1 MAGEVL
7 IVYAGYRNQRGRRVT
22 TMNEF
27 APNLYEYFG
36 LNPQE
41 SSDVLGVTLSERIG
55 QLEQTGLGANSP
67 QQQQI
72 QIAYG
77 VLSNVSHR
85 AIYDETIKVRQVAWH
100 ELGHLANFGRFPVQG
115 QASPFQTNPQTPP
128 AQGGVTPPTVGP
140 GNQYAYYQDP
150 QQSQF
155 PHAGAAPQGGAQTYA
170 YGDSSSY
177 GTGGYPTSNVYGA
190 AGSGITQ
197 SGERPTAGTRAGMA
211 VVDLI
216 IGGLLSGIV
225 TLPVYIASDNT
236 TLGSLMGALLLVVY
250 YVGCE
255 VLLGSTPA
263 KLIFGYKVQD
273 ATTGQPLSWEQSFK
287 RNWWRLVSIVPWVGG
302 LVSAISAIVVFTTI
316 NEASQMRG
324 SHDRLANAEVV
335 KR

>member
-190 AGSGITQ
+190 AGSGIAQ

-211 VVDLI
+211 IVDCI
-216 IGGLLSGIV
+216 IAAIV
-225 TLPVYIASDNT
+225 AGPVYA
-236 TLGSLMGALLLVVY
+236 LGGGTDSTFVAYMLSALVLVSY
-250 YVGCE
+250 YIGFE
-255 VLLGSTPA
+255 VLLGATPA
-263 KLIFGYKVQD
+263 KFIFGYKVRD
-273 ATTGQPLSWEQSFK
+273 VTTGASLSWEQSFK
-287 RNWWRLVSIVPWVGG
+287 RNWWRVVYIVPVVGW
-302 LVSAISAIVVFTTI
+302 LISFISAIVVFTSI
-316 NEASQMRG
+316 GPASQMQG
-324 SHDRLANAEVV
+324 SQDRLANAEVV
-335 KR
+335 RR

>member
-190 AGSGITQ
+190 AGSGIAQ

-211 VVDLI
+211 IVDCI
-216 IGGLLSGIV
+216 IAAIV
-225 TLPVYIASDNT
+225 AGPVYALGGGTDNT
-236 TLGSLMGALLLVVY
+236 FVAYMLSALVLVSY
-250 YVGCE
+250 YIGFE
-255 VLLGSTPA
+255 VLLGATPA
-263 KLIFGYKVQD
+263 KFIFGYKVRD
-273 ATTGQPLSWEQSFK
+273 VTTGASLSWEQSFK
-287 RNWWRLVSIVPWVGG
+287 RNWWRVVYIVPVVGW
-302 LVSAISAIVVFTTI
+302 LISFISAIVVFTSI
-316 NEASQMRG
+316 GPASQMQG
-324 SHDRLANAEVV
+324 SQDRLANAEVV
-335 KR
+335 RR

>member
-7 IVYAGYRNQRGRRVT
+7 IVYAGCRNQRGRRVT

-211 VVDLI
+211 IVDCI
-216 IGGLLSGIV
+216 IAAIV
-225 TLPVYIASDNT
+225 AGPVYALGGGTDNT
-236 TLGSLMGALLLVVY
+236 FVAYMLSALVLVSY
-250 YVGCE
+250 YIGFE
-255 VLLGSTPA
+255 VLLGATPA
-263 KLIFGYKVQD
+263 KFIFGYKVRD
-273 ATTGQPLSWEQSFK
+273 VTTGASLSWEQSFK
-287 RNWWRLVSIVPWVGG
+287 RNWWRVVYIVPVVGW
-302 LVSAISAIVVFTTI
+302 LISFISAIVVFTSI
-316 NEASQMRG
+316 GPASQMQG
-324 SHDRLANAEVV
+324 SQDRLANAEVV
-335 KR
+335 RR

>member
-77 VLSNVSHR
+77 VLSKVSHR

-211 VVDLI
+211 IVDCI
-216 IGGLLSGIV
+216 IAAIV
-225 TLPVYIASDNT
+225 AAPVYALGGGTDNT
-236 TLGSLMGALLLVVY
+236 FVAYMLSALVLVSY
-250 YVGCE
+250 YIGFE
-255 VLLGSTPA
+255 VLLGATPA
-263 KLIFGYKVQD
+263 KFIFGYKVRD
-273 ATTGQPLSWEQSFK
+273 VTTGASLSWEQSFK
-287 RNWWRLVSIVPWVGG
+287 RNWWRVVYIVPVVGW
-302 LVSAISAIVVFTTI
+302 LISFISAIVVFTSI
-316 NEASQMRG
+316 GPASQMQG
-324 SHDRLANAEVV
+324 SQDRLANAEVV
-335 KR
+335 RR

>member
-7 IVYAGYRNQRGRRVT
+7 IVYAGCRNQRGRRVT

-100 ELGHLANFGRFPVQG
+100 ELGHLANFGRFPMQG

-211 VVDLI
+211 IVDCI
-216 IGGLLSGIV
+216 IAAIV
-225 TLPVYIASDNT
+225 AGPVYALGGGTDNT
-236 TLGSLMGALLLVVY
+236 FVAYMLSALVLVSY
-250 YVGCE
+250 YIGFE
-255 VLLGSTPA
+255 VLLGATPA
-263 KLIFGYKVQD
+263 KFIFGYKVRD
-273 ATTGQPLSWEQSFK
+273 VTTGASLSWEQSFK
-287 RNWWRLVSIVPWVGG
+287 RNWWRVVYIVPVVGW
-302 LVSAISAIVVFTTI
+302 LISFISAIVVFTSI
-316 NEASQMRG
+316 GPASQMQG
-324 SHDRLANAEVV
+324 SQDRLANAEVV
-335 KR
+335 RR

>member
-7 IVYAGYRNQRGRRVT
+7 IVYAGHRNQRGRRVT

-211 VVDLI
+211 IVDCI
-216 IGGLLSGIV
+216 IAAIV
-225 TLPVYIASDNT
+225 AGPVYALGGGTDNT
-236 TLGSLMGALLLVVY
+236 FVAYMLSALVLVSY
-250 YVGCE
+250 YIGFE
-255 VLLGSTPA
+255 VLLGATPA
-263 KLIFGYKVQD
+263 KFIFGYKVRD
-273 ATTGQPLSWEQSFK
+273 VTTGASLSWEQSFK
-287 RNWWRLVSIVPWVGG
+287 RNWWRVVYIVPVVGW
-302 LVSAISAIVVFTTI
+302 LISFISAIVVFTSI
-316 NEASQMRG
+316 GPASQMQG
-324 SHDRLANAEVV
+324 SQDRLANAEVV
-335 KR
+335 RR

>member
-7 IVYAGYRNQRGRRVT
+7 IVYAGCRNQRGRRVT

-211 VVDLI
+211 VVDCI
-216 IGGLLSGIV
+216 IAAIV
-225 TLPVYIASDNT
+225 AGPVYA
-236 TLGSLMGALLLVVY
+236 LGGGTDSTFVAYMLSALVLVSY
-250 YVGCE
+250 YIGFE
-255 VLLGSTPA
+255 VLLGATPA
-263 KLIFGYKVQD
+263 KFIFGYKVRD
-273 ATTGQPLSWEQSFK
+273 VTTGASLSWEQSFK
-287 RNWWRLVSIVPWVGG
+287 RNWWRVVYIVPVVGW
-302 LVSAISAIVVFTTI
+302 LISFISAIVVFTSI
-316 NEASQMRG
+316 GPASQMQG
-324 SHDRLANAEVV
+324 SQDRLANAEVV
-335 KR
+335 RR

>member
-211 VVDLI
+211 IVDCI
-216 IGGLLSGIV
+216 IAAIV
-225 TLPVYIASDNT
+225 AGPVYALGGGTDNT
-236 TLGSLMGALLLVVY
+236 FVAYMHSARVLVSY
-250 YVGCE
+250 YIGFE
-255 VLLGSTPA
+255 VLLGATPA
-263 KLIFGYKVQD
+263 KFIFGYKVRD
-273 ATTGQPLSWEQSFK
+273 VTTGASLSWEQSFK
-287 RNWWRLVSIVPWVGG
+287 RNWWRVVYIVPVVGW
-302 LVSAISAIVVFTTI
+302 LISFISAIVVFTSI
-316 NEASQMRG
+316 GPASQMQG
-324 SHDRLANAEVV
+324 SQDRLANAEVV
-335 KR
+335 RR

>member
-7 IVYAGYRNQRGRRVT
+7 IVYAGCRNQRGRRVT

-100 ELGHLANFGRFPVQG
+100 ELGHLANFGRFPMQG

-211 VVDLI
+211 VVDCI
-216 IGGLLSGIV
+216 IAAIV
-225 TLPVYIASDNT
+225 AGPVYA
-236 TLGSLMGALLLVVY
+236 LGGGTDSTFVAYMLSALVLVSY
-250 YVGCE
+250 YIGFE
-255 VLLGSTPA
+255 VLLGATPA
-263 KLIFGYKVQD
+263 KFIFGYKVRD
-273 ATTGQPLSWEQSFK
+273 VTTGASLSWEQSFK
-287 RNWWRLVSIVPWVGG
+287 RNWWRVVYIVPVVGW
-302 LVSAISAIVVFTTI
+302 LISFISAIVVFTSI
-316 NEASQMRG
+316 GPASQMQG
-324 SHDRLANAEVV
+324 SQDRLANAEVV
-335 KR
+335 RR

>member
-7 IVYAGYRNQRGRRVT
+7 IVYAGHRNQRGRRVT

-211 VVDLI
+211 IVDCI
-216 IGGLLSGIV
+216 IAAIV
-225 TLPVYIASDNT
+225 AGPVYA
-236 TLGSLMGALLLVVY
+236 LGGGTDSTFVAYMLSALVLVSY
-250 YVGCE
+250 YIGFE
-255 VLLGSTPA
+255 VLLGATPA
-263 KLIFGYKVQD
+263 KFIFGYKVRD
-273 ATTGQPLSWEQSFK
+273 VTTGASLSWEQSFK
-287 RNWWRLVSIVPWVGG
+287 RNWWRVVYIVPVVGW
-302 LVSAISAIVVFTTI
+302 LISFISAIVVFTSI
-316 NEASQMRG
+316 GPASQMQG
-324 SHDRLANAEVV
+324 SQDRLANAEVV
-335 KR
+335 RR

>member
-211 VVDLI
+211 IVDCI
-216 IGGLLSGIV
+216 IAAIV
-225 TLPVYIASDNT
+225 AAPVYALGGGTDNT
-236 TLGSLMGALLLVVY
+236 FVAYMLSALVLVSY
-250 YVGCE
+250 YIGFE
-255 VLLGSTPA
+255 VLLGATPA
-263 KLIFGYKVQD
+263 KFIFGYKVRD
-273 ATTGQPLSWEQSFK
+273 VTTGASLSWEQSFK
-287 RNWWRLVSIVPWVGG
+287 RNWWRVVYIVPVVGW
-302 LVSAISAIVVFTTI
+302 LISFISAIVVFTSI
-316 NEASQMRG
+316 GPASQMQG
-324 SHDRLANAEVV
+324 SQDRLANAEVV
-335 KR
+335 RR

>member
-1 MAGEVL
+1 MVGEVL

-211 VVDLI
+211 IVDCI
-216 IGGLLSGIV
+216 IAAIV
-225 TLPVYIASDNT
+225 AGPVYALGGGTDNT
-236 TLGSLMGALLLVVY
+236 FVAYMLSALVLVSY
-250 YVGCE
+250 YIGFE
-255 VLLGSTPA
+255 VLLGATPA
-263 KLIFGYKVQD
+263 KFIFGYKVRD
-273 ATTGQPLSWEQSFK
+273 VTTGASLSWEQSFK
-287 RNWWRLVSIVPWVGG
+287 RNWWRVVYIVPVVGW
-302 LVSAISAIVVFTTI
+302 LISFISAIVVFTSI
-316 NEASQMRG
+316 GPASQMQG
-324 SHDRLANAEVV
+324 SQDRLANAEVV
-335 KR
+335 RR